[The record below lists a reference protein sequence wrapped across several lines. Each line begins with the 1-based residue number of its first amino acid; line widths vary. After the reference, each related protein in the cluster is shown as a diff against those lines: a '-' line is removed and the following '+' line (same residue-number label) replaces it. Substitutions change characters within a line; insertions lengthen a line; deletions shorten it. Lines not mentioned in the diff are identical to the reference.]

1 MKKTVSLLLAL
12 AFCAVS
18 VPSALA
24 QQARQNWTTATR
36 YTVVK
41 GDSVPAI
48 VKKLKYPSVTE
59 SQMYFAVVQAN
70 LNNFSTNT
78 VDRVLP
84 GMKLK
89 IPPEAEVAKVD
100 VKRADTYMERL
111 RRAETIFAE
120 GVAAEDKDDMKTAV
134 AKYIAAAKI
143 GHAYAQFKLGQL
155 YDRDSTRS
163 LPHDFQESM
172 KYYAEA
178 RKRGKEVKGPI
189 RQEANQ
195 R

>member
-12 AFCAVS
+12 AFCAVC

-24 QQARQNWTTATR
+24 QQKWTTATE

-48 VKKLKYPSVTE
+48 VKKVKYPAVAE
-59 SQMYFAVVQAN
+59 SQMYYAVVQAN
-70 LNNFSTNT
+70 LNHFSMET

-100 VKRADTYMERL
+100 VKTADSYMASL
-111 RRAETIFAE
+111 RKAESIFAE
-120 GVAAEDKDDMKTAV
+120 GVAAENKNDMKTAV
-134 AKYIAAAKI
+134 EKYIAAAKI
-143 GHAYAQFKLGQL
+143 GIPMPSLSSAS
-155 YDRDSTRS
+155 STT
-163 LPHDFQESM
+163 
-172 KYYAEA
+172 
-178 RKRGKEVKGPI
+178 GT
-189 RQEANQ
+189 
-195 R
+195 